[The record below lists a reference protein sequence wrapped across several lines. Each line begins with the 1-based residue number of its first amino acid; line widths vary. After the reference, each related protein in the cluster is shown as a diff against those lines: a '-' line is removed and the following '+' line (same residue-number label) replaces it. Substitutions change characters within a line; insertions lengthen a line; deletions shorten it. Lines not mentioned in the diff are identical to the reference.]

1 MARHSRPGGQLKQLH
16 ERPSS
21 EFGEAKRRQHNP
33 KKTSQEDESEEEVE
47 VKPKFAERKQNE
59 YLDCSLWP
67 HDFDSWTVGKLAFFT
82 SGDQPKR
89 RGTPVKRRPGFVF
102 W

>member
-1 MARHSRPGGQLKQLH
+1 M
-16 ERPSS
+16 
-21 EFGEAKRRQHNP
+21 
-33 KKTSQEDESEEEVE
+33 E

-67 HDFDSWTVGKLAFFT
+67 RDFDGWTVGKLAFFT

-102 W
+102 WCSYKTMSLCWMNKSCGCIVAGGNRQPSKS